1 MTTQTVLPTLRF
13 LRLRLVSFLATL
25 ALALAC
31 SRPAAAVPAAP
42 DFTLVQALFKKH
54 CVECHAS
61 GDAENHL
68 ILETHAALMKGGDGG
83 VPVVPGKSVDSLLVK
98 SLEGREGKKLMPPG
112 KKKKL
117 EASELALIKAWIDGG
132 AKPPALATEPV
143 RELVTPKIAPR
154 VTPRKSIQ
162 SVAFAAQPNVIAV
175 ARYRAVELRD
185 AESGAVRHTLTGIRG
200 NVNSVAFATDGQWVA
215 AAGGEPGLQGQAA
228 LWRVT
233 DGGLVR
239 KFEGHFD
246 ALYSVVLSPDG
257 KLLATGSYDQKIKL
271 WDTATGAEVRT
282 LAGHNGAVYGLAF
295 RPDGKVLASA
305 SGDST
310 VKLWEVTTGKRLDTF
325 SQPTKEQYTV
335 AFSPD
340 GRRLVAGGVD
350 NRIRL
355 YAVSAGA
362 AEGTNPLLEAK
373 FAHEGAVLRIV
384 FASDGATL
392 LSSAEDRTVK
402 WWDAA
407 QLVERGHLDAQP
419 DLAPALAFTAGNA
432 RFVVGRLDGSLQFFD
447 AKTGQPG
454 KTAGE
459 IQ

>member
-1 MTTQTVLPTLRF
+1 M
-13 LRLRLVSFLATL
+13 RLFSLFATL
-25 ALALAC
+25 VLAL
-31 SRPAAAVPAAP
+31 SFTLPAIAAPAAP

-61 GDAENHL
+61 SEAENNL
-68 ILETHAALMKGGDGG
+68 ILATHASLMKGGDAG
-83 VPVVPGKSVDSLLVK
+83 VPVVPGNSTASLLIK
-98 SLEGREGKKLMPPG
+98 SIEGRDGKKIMPPG

-132 AKPPALATEPV
+132 AKPPAIATEPV
-143 RELVTPKIAPR
+143 RELVTPTIAPR
-154 VTPRKSIQ
+154 VTPQKSIQ

-175 ARYRAVELRD
+175 ARYREVELRD
-185 AESGAVRHTLTGIRG
+185 AESGVVRHSLTGVRG
-200 NVNSVAFATDGQWVA
+200 NVNSVAFSTDGQWIA

-228 LWRVT
+228 IWRVA
-233 DGGLVR
+233 DGTLVR

-282 LAGHNGAVYGLAF
+282 LTGHNGAVYGLAF

-305 SGDST
+305 SGDRT
-310 VKLWEVTTGKRLDTF
+310 VKLWEVATGKRLDTF

-362 AEGTNPLLEAK
+362 VEGTNQLLESK

-407 QLVERGHLDAQP
+407 QLIERGHLDPQP
-419 DLAPALAFTAGNA
+419 DLAPAVAFLASNA

-454 KTAGE
+454 KVAVSR
-459 IQ
+459 

>member
-1 MTTQTVLPTLRF
+1 M
-13 LRLRLVSFLATL
+13 RLFSLFATL
-25 ALALAC
+25 VLAL
-31 SRPAAAVPAAP
+31 SFTLPAIAAPAAP

-61 GDAENHL
+61 SEAENNL
-68 ILETHAALMKGGDGG
+68 ILATHASLMKGGDAG
-83 VPVVPGKSVDSLLVK
+83 VPVVPGNSTASLLIK
-98 SLEGREGKKLMPPG
+98 SIEGRDGKKIMPPG

-132 AKPPALATEPV
+132 AKPPAIATEPV
-143 RELVTPKIAPR
+143 RELVTPTIAPR

-175 ARYRAVELRD
+175 ARYREVELRD
-185 AESGAVRHTLTGIRG
+185 ADSGVVRHSLTGVRG
-200 NVNSVAFATDGQWVA
+200 NVNSVAFSTEGQWVA

-228 LWRVT
+228 IWRVA
-233 DGGLVR
+233 DGTLVR

-271 WDTATGAEVRT
+271 WDTATGAEVRALT
-282 LAGHNGAVYGLAF
+282 GHNGAVYGLAF

-305 SGDST
+305 SGDRT
-310 VKLWEVTTGKRLDTF
+310 VKLWEIATGKRLDTF

-362 AEGTNPLLEAK
+362 VEGTNQLLESK

-402 WWDAA
+402 WWDATH
-407 QLVERGHLDAQP
+407 LVERGHLEVQP
-419 DLAPALAFTAGNA
+419 DLAPGVAFTASNA

-447 AKTGQPG
+447 AKTGEPG
-454 KTAGE
+454 KVAANR
-459 IQ
+459 

>member
-1 MTTQTVLPTLRF
+1 MRA
-13 LRLRLVSFLATL
+13 VSFLATL
-25 ALALAC
+25 VLGLSF
-31 SRPAAAVPAAP
+31 SRPATAASAAP

-54 CVECHAS
+54 CVECHAT
-61 GDAENHL
+61 GDAENSL
-68 ILETHAALMKGGDGG
+68 VLESHTSLMKGGDAGP
-83 VPVVPGKSVDSLLVK
+83 PVVPGDSAKSLLLK
-98 SLEGREGKKLMPPG
+98 SLEGRDKVKLMPPG

-117 EASELALIKAWIDGG
+117 EASELALVKAWIDGG
-132 AKPPALATEPV
+132 ARPPAIATTPV
-143 RELVTPKIAPR
+143 RELVTPTIAPR
-154 VTPRKSIQ
+154 VAPRKSIQ
-162 SVAFAAQPNVIAV
+162 AVAFAAQPNVIAV
-175 ARYRAVELRD
+175 ARYREVELRD
-185 AESGAVRHTLTGIRG
+185 AESGAVRHTLAGIRG
-200 NVNSVAFATDGQWVA
+200 NVNSVAFSTDGQWVA
-215 AAGGEPGLQGQAA
+215 AAGGKPGLQGEARIWHVA
-228 LWRVT
+228 
-233 DGGLVR
+233 DGTLAR

-246 ALYSVVLSPDG
+246 ALYSVALSPDG

-271 WDTATGAEVRT
+271 WDTATGEEVRT
-282 LAGHNGAVYGLAF
+282 LTGHNGAVYGLAF

-305 SGDST
+305 SGDRT
-310 VKLWEVTTGKRLDTF
+310 VKLWEVATGKRLDTF

-362 AEGTNPLLEAK
+362 VEGTNQLLESK

-402 WWDAA
+402 WWDAT
-407 QLVERGHLDAQP
+407 QLVERGHLDAQS
-419 DLAPALAFTAGNA
+419 DLAPAVAFLAGNT
-432 RFVVGRLDGSLQFFD
+432 RFVVGRLDGTLQFFD

-454 KTAGE
+454 NVAAIK
-459 IQ
+459 

>member
-1 MTTQTVLPTLRF
+1 MK
-13 LRLRLVSFLATL
+13 LVSFLATL
-25 ALALAC
+25 VLALSFA
-31 SRPAAAVPAAP
+31 RPAAAASAAP

-54 CVECHAS
+54 CVECHSIA
-61 GDAENHL
+61 DAENNL
-68 ILETHAALMKGGDGG
+68 VLESHSTLMAGGSGG
-83 VPVVPGKSVDSLLVK
+83 RPVVPGKSAESLLMK
-98 SLEGREGKKLMPPG
+98 SLEGRDKVKVMPPG
-112 KKKKL
+112 KRKKF
-117 EASELALIKAWIDGG
+117 EPSELALVKAWIDGG
-132 AKPPALATEPV
+132 AKPPAIATEPV
-143 RELVTPKIAPR
+143 RELVTPKIEPR

-162 SVAFAAQPNVIAV
+162 AVAFSAPHNVIAV
-175 ARYRAVELRD
+175 ARYREVELRD

-200 NVNSVAFATDGQWVA
+200 NVNSVAFSADGQSVA

-228 LWRVT
+228 LWRVS
-233 DGGLVR
+233 DGKLLQR
-239 KFEGHFD
+239 FEGHFD
-246 ALYSVVLSPDG
+246 ALYSVAISPDG

-271 WDTATGAEVRT
+271 WAINGGPEVRT
-282 LAGHNGAVYGLAF
+282 LTGHNGAVYGLAF

-305 SGDST
+305 SGDRT
-310 VKLWEVTTGKRLDTF
+310 VKLWEVASGKRLDTF

-355 YAVSAGA
+355 YAVSASA
-362 AEGTNPLLEAK
+362 VEGTNQLLESK

-402 WWDAA
+402 WWDATK
-407 QLVERGHLDAQP
+407 LIERGHLDPQP
-419 DLAPALAFTAGNA
+419 DLAPAVAFTGGNT

-454 KTAGE
+454 KVAVNR
-459 IQ
+459 

>member
-1 MTTQTVLPTLRF
+1 M
-13 LRLRLVSFLATL
+13 RLFSLFATL
-25 ALALAC
+25 VLAL
-31 SRPAAAVPAAP
+31 SFTLPAIAAPAAP

-61 GDAENHL
+61 SDAENNL
-68 ILETHAALMKGGDGG
+68 ILETHASLMKGGDAGS
-83 VPVVPGKSVDSLLVK
+83 PVLPGKSADSLLMK
-98 SLEGREGKKLMPPG
+98 SLEGRDKVKIMPPG

-132 AKPPALATEPV
+132 AKPPAIATEPL

-175 ARYRAVELRD
+175 ARYREVELRD
-185 AESGAVRHTLTGIRG
+185 ADSGAVRHTLTGIRG
-200 NVNSVAFATDGQWVA
+200 NVNSVAFSTDGQWVA

-228 LWRVT
+228 IWRVA
-233 DGGLVR
+233 DGSLVR

-246 ALYSVVLSPDG
+246 ALYAVVLSPDA

-271 WDTATGAEVRT
+271 WDTATGAEVRALT
-282 LAGHNGAVYGLAF
+282 GHNGAVYGLAF

-305 SGDST
+305 SGDRT
-310 VKLWEVTTGKRLDTF
+310 VKLWEIATGKRLDTF

-362 AEGTNPLLEAK
+362 VEGTNQLLESK

-402 WWDAA
+402 WWDAT
-407 QLVERGHLDAQP
+407 QLVERGHLDPQP
-419 DLAPALAFTAGNA
+419 DLAPGVAFTASNA

-454 KTAGE
+454 KVAVSR
-459 IQ
+459 

>member
-1 MTTQTVLPTLRF
+1 M
-13 LRLRLVSFLATL
+13 RLFSLFATL
-25 ALALAC
+25 VLAL
-31 SRPAAAVPAAP
+31 SFTLPAIAAPAAP

-61 GDAENHL
+61 SEAENNL
-68 ILETHAALMKGGDGG
+68 ILATHASLMKGGDAG
-83 VPVVPGKSVDSLLVK
+83 VPVVPSNSTASLLIK
-98 SLEGREGKKLMPPG
+98 SIEGRDGKKIMPPG

-132 AKPPALATEPV
+132 AKPPAIATEPV
-143 RELVTPKIAPR
+143 RELITPKIAPR

-162 SVAFAAQPNVIAV
+162 SIAFAAQPNVIAV
-175 ARYRAVELRD
+175 ARYREVELRD
-185 AESGAVRHTLTGIRG
+185 AESGVVRHSLTGVRG
-200 NVNSVAFATDGQWVA
+200 NVNSVAFSTDGQWVA

-228 LWRVT
+228 IWRVA
-233 DGGLVR
+233 DGTLVR

-282 LAGHNGAVYGLAF
+282 LTGHNGAVYGLAF

-305 SGDST
+305 SGDRT
-310 VKLWEVTTGKRLDTF
+310 VKLWEVATGKRLDTF

-362 AEGTNPLLEAK
+362 VEGTNQLLESK

-407 QLVERGHLDAQP
+407 QLVERGHLDPQP
-419 DLAPALAFTAGNA
+419 DLAPGVAFTASNT

-447 AKTGQPG
+447 AKTGEPG
-454 KTAGE
+454 KVAAKR
-459 IQ
+459 

>member
-1 MTTQTVLPTLRF
+1 M
-13 LRLRLVSFLATL
+13 RLFSLFATL
-25 ALALAC
+25 VLAL
-31 SRPAAAVPAAP
+31 SFTLPAIAAPAAP

-61 GDAENHL
+61 SEAENNL
-68 ILETHAALMKGGDGG
+68 ILATHASLMKGGDAG
-83 VPVVPGKSVDSLLVK
+83 VPVVPGNSTASLLIK
-98 SLEGREGKKLMPPG
+98 SIEGRDGKKIMPPG

-132 AKPPALATEPV
+132 AKPPAIATEPV
-143 RELVTPKIAPR
+143 RELVTPTIAPR

-162 SVAFAAQPNVIAV
+162 SIAFAAQPNVIAV
-175 ARYRAVELRD
+175 ARYREVELRD
-185 AESGAVRHTLTGIRG
+185 AESGVVRHSLTGVRG
-200 NVNSVAFATDGQWVA
+200 NVNSVAFSTDGQWVA

-228 LWRVT
+228 IWRVA
-233 DGGLVR
+233 DGTLVR

-282 LAGHNGAVYGLAF
+282 LTGHNGAVYGLAF

-305 SGDST
+305 SGDRT
-310 VKLWEVTTGKRLDTF
+310 VKLWEVATGKRLDTF

-362 AEGTNPLLEAK
+362 VEGTNQLLESK

-407 QLVERGHLDAQP
+407 QLIERGHLDPQP
-419 DLAPALAFTAGNA
+419 DLAPGVAFLASNA

-447 AKTGQPG
+447 AKTGEPG
-454 KTAGE
+454 KVAAKR
-459 IQ
+459 

>member
-1 MTTQTVLPTLRF
+1 MRA
-13 LRLRLVSFLATL
+13 VSISATL
-25 ALALAC
+25 AVFWSL
-31 SRPAAAVPAAP
+31 SHPATAASAAP

-61 GDAENHL
+61 ADAENNL
-68 ILETHAALMKGGDGG
+68 ILETHATLMKGGDGG
-83 VPVVPGKSVDSLLVK
+83 VPVVPGKSTESLLVK
-98 SLEGREGKKLMPPG
+98 SLEGRDKVKIMPPG
-112 KKKKL
+112 KRRKL
-117 EASELALIKAWIDGG
+117 ESSELALVKAWIDGG
-132 AKPPALATEPV
+132 ARPPVLTTATV
-143 RELVTPKIAPR
+143 RELVTPKIEPR

-162 SVAFAAQPNVIAV
+162 AVAFAAQPNVIAV
-175 ARYRAVELRD
+175 ARYREVELRD
-185 AESGAVRHTLTGIRG
+185 AESGTLRQTLTGIRG
-200 NVNSVAFATDGQWVA
+200 NVNSVAFSTDGRWVA

-228 LWRVT
+228 LWRVA
-233 DGGLVR
+233 DGKLER

-246 ALYSVVLSPDG
+246 ALYAVAISPDG

-271 WDTATGAEVRT
+271 WDIATGAEIRT
-282 LAGHNGAVYGLAF
+282 LTGHNGAIYGLSF

-305 SGDST
+305 SGDRT
-310 VKLWEVTTGKRLDTF
+310 LKLWEVATGRRLDTF

-340 GRRLVAGGVD
+340 GRRLVAGGLD

-362 AEGTNPLLEAK
+362 VEGTNQLLESK

-402 WWDAA
+402 WWDPAK
-407 QLVERGHLDAQP
+407 LVERGHLDPQP
-419 DLAPALAFTAGNA
+419 ELAPAVAFTAGNT
-432 RFVVGRLDGSLQFFD
+432 RLVVGRVDGSLQFFD

-454 KTAGE
+454 NAAVNK
-459 IQ
+459 

>member
-1 MTTQTVLPTLRF
+1 MRTISLLAALILTL
-13 LRLRLVSFLATL
+13 SHCCPAT
-25 ALALAC
+25 
-31 SRPAAAVPAAP
+31 AAAAAP
-42 DFTLVQALFKKH
+42 DFTLVQALLKKH
-54 CVECHAS
+54 CVECHAAS
-61 GDAENHL
+61 EAENNL
-68 ILETHAALMKGGDGG
+68 ILENYASLMKGGDAGSPVFGG
-83 VPVVPGKSVDSLLVK
+83 NSSASLLIK
-98 SLEGREGKKLMPPG
+98 SLEGRDGKKIMPPG

-132 AKPPALATEPV
+132 AKPPAIATEPV

-154 VTPRKSIQ
+154 ATPRKSIQ

-175 ARYRAVELRD
+175 ARYREVELRD
-185 AESGAVRHTLTGIRG
+185 ADSGAVRHTLTGIRG
-200 NVNSVAFATDGQWVA
+200 NVNSVAFSTDGQWVV
-215 AAGGEPGLQGQAA
+215 AAGGDPGLQGQAA
-228 LWRVT
+228 IWRVA
-233 DGGLVR
+233 DGGLVQ

-246 ALYSVVLSPDG
+246 ALYSVTISPDG

-271 WDTATGAEVRT
+271 WGTGTGTEVRMLT
-282 LAGHNGAVYGLAF
+282 GHNGAVYGLAF

-305 SGDST
+305 SGDRT
-310 VKLWEVTTGKRLDTF
+310 VKLWEVASGKRLDTF

-340 GRRLVAGGVD
+340 GKQLVAGGVD

-362 AEGTNPLLEAK
+362 VEGTNQLLESK

-384 FASDGATL
+384 FSSDGATL

-407 QLVERGHLDAQP
+407 KFVERGHLDPQP
-419 DLAPALAFTAGNA
+419 DLAPAVAFTAGNT

-454 KTAGE
+454 KVAGNR
-459 IQ
+459 

>member
-1 MTTQTVLPTLRF
+1 M
-13 LRLRLVSFLATL
+13 RLFSLFATL
-25 ALALAC
+25 VLAL
-31 SRPAAAVPAAP
+31 SFTLPAIAAPAAP

-61 GDAENHL
+61 SEAENNL
-68 ILETHAALMKGGDGG
+68 ILATHASLMKGGDAG
-83 VPVVPGKSVDSLLVK
+83 VPVVPGNSTASLLIK
-98 SLEGREGKKLMPPG
+98 SIEGRDGKKIMPPG

-132 AKPPALATEPV
+132 AKPPAIATEPV
-143 RELVTPKIAPR
+143 RELATPTIAPR

-162 SVAFAAQPNVIAV
+162 SIAFAAQPNVIAV
-175 ARYRAVELRD
+175 ARYREVELRD
-185 AESGAVRHTLTGIRG
+185 AESGVVRHSLTGVRG
-200 NVNSVAFATDGQWVA
+200 NVNSVAFSTEGQWVA

-228 LWRVT
+228 IWRVA
-233 DGGLVR
+233 DGTLVR

-282 LAGHNGAVYGLAF
+282 LTGHNGAVYGLAF

-305 SGDST
+305 SGDRT
-310 VKLWEVTTGKRLDTF
+310 VKLWEVATGKRLDTF

-362 AEGTNPLLEAK
+362 VEGTNQLLESK

-402 WWDAA
+402 WWDATH
-407 QLVERGHLDAQP
+407 LVERGHLEVQP
-419 DLAPALAFTAGNA
+419 DLAPGVAFTASNA

-447 AKTGQPG
+447 AKTGEPG
-454 KTAGE
+454 KVAANR
-459 IQ
+459 

>member
-1 MTTQTVLPTLRF
+1 MRSAL
-13 LRLRLVSFLATL
+13 FLATL
-25 ALALAC
+25 VLAFSSSRSALAA
-31 SRPAAAVPAAP
+31 SAAP

-54 CVECHAS
+54 CVECHS
-61 GDAENHL
+61 VTDAENNL
-68 ILETHAALMKGGDGG
+68 VLENYASLMKGGDGG
-83 VPVVPGKSVDSLLVK
+83 VPVLPGKSSDSLLMK
-98 SLEGREGKKLMPPG
+98 SLEGRDKVKIMPPG
-112 KKKKL
+112 KRKKF
-117 EASELALIKAWIDGG
+117 EPSELALVKAWIDGG
-132 AKPPALATEPV
+132 AKPPAIATEPV

-154 VTPRKSIQ
+154 VAPRKSIQ
-162 SVAFAAQPNVIAV
+162 AVAFAAQPNVIAV
-175 ARYRAVELRD
+175 ARYREVELRD
-185 AESGAVRHTLTGIRG
+185 AETGAVRHTLTGIRG
-200 NVNSVAFATDGQWVA
+200 NVNSVAFSTDGQWVA

-228 LWRVT
+228 IWKVA

-246 ALYSVVLSPDG
+246 ALYSVAISPDG

-282 LAGHNGAVYGLAF
+282 LTGHNGAVYGLAF

-305 SGDST
+305 SGDRT
-310 VKLWEVTTGKRLDTF
+310 VKLWEVASGKRLDTF

-362 AEGTNPLLEAK
+362 VEGTNQLLESK

-402 WWDAA
+402 WWDATK
-407 QLVERGHLDAQP
+407 LIERGHLDPQP
-419 DLAPALAFTAGNA
+419 DLAPAVAFTAGNT

-454 KTAGE
+454 KVAVNR
-459 IQ
+459 